1 MLDDVEQRLGQ
12 IQVAEQG
19 HEGAQRPAQ
28 ELGEGSQVEGHDPHL
43 LDVLERCVAPRLLFT
58 VITDR
63 GEINDRLSEG
73 GPVGKWVGSGGQ
85 VVNGLY
91 WRR

>member
-1 MLDDVEQRLGQ
+1 MATTGPAFMEALRSRPDLHIVRSKADAHPGT
-12 IQVAEQG
+12 
-19 HEGAQRPAQ
+19 HGAYLNAA
-28 ELGEGSQVEGHDPHL
+28 S
-43 LDVLERCVAPRLLFT
+43 LFT
-58 VITDR
+58 VVTDR

>member
-19 HEGAQRPAQ
+19 HEGARRPAQ

-43 LDVLERCVAPRLLFT
+43 LDVLERGVAPSPAIYR
-58 VITDR
+58 R
-63 GEINDRLSEG
+63 H
-73 GPVGKWVGSGGQ
+73 GPRKDQ
-85 VVNGLY
+85 
-91 WRR
+91 RQAK